1 MAGWSPCGDPVPV
14 HTFAPRNSRRHLGSR
29 EKAEPRIRRGGG
41 GRGPSRRGR
50 ARRCWGQMAAV
61 PATAPTGSSAPGER
75 QGRREEDG
83 AVRAA
88 AAWAGGAPVPCAGE
102 PERSGWVWAWTW
114 RFHPLPGSNADTSDL
129 SSCCQCTRWNRKEGG
144 REGAQTS
151 FVSVP
156 RPPIT
161 RARCSPPRSG
171 LWPCL
176 VLFRALCVGGGE
188 EGAGE
193 AKCTKITGGK
203 GRVNLY
209 QAYSVSATYCCSCI
223 VVIRLLRTTAR
234 PEHLL

>member
-1 MAGWSPCGDPVPV
+1 MPL

-50 ARRCWGQMAAV
+50 AWGQMAAV

-144 REGAQTS
+144 REGGSTDILCQ
-151 FVSVP
+151 
-156 RPPIT
+156 RPPASHHRGSLQPSPL
-161 RARCSPPRSG
+161 RAMAMPGAPPSSVCWGR
-171 LWPCL
+171 
-176 VLFRALCVGGGE
+176 RGGGWR
-188 EGAGE
+188 GQVYKNHGR
-193 AKCTKITGGK
+193 KGK
-203 GRVNLY
+203 GKSLPGL
-209 QAYSVSATYCCSCI
+209 QCLGHLLLLLYCCYPASQNNSQ
-223 VVIRLLRTTAR
+223 T
-234 PEHLL
+234 

>member
-14 HTFAPRNSRRHLGSR
+14 HTFALRNSRRHLGSR

-114 RFHPLPGSNADTSDL
+114 RFHPLPGSTADTSDL

-144 REGAQTS
+144 REHRHPLSASPGLPSPGLAAAL
-151 FVSVP
+151 P
-156 RPPIT
+156 APGYGH
-161 RARCSPPRSG
+161 AWCSSE
-171 LWPCL
+171 
-176 VLFRALCVGGGE
+176 LCVL
-188 EGAGE
+188 GE
-193 AKCTKITGGK
+193 ARRGLE
-203 GRVNLY
+203 RP
-209 QAYSVSATYCCSCI
+209 SVQKSRAE
-223 VVIRLLRTTAR
+223 R
-234 PEHLL
+234 EG